1 MAASTCILVIRFP
14 LPLPSLATKTDLS
27 AMDLGRHRASSR
39 TRAGLSIPFVGNEPR
54 SNRNPRTRE
63 RLEYQ
68 CVKGHEFFPR
78 LYLAREEEHR
88 TSCTHEYQQS
98 TVSFFF
104 FFFFTPLSSIIE
116 EETREENFKVRGK
129 NEENNIYRR
138 WSSLGG
144 NPFVNNKVFT

>member
-104 FFFFTPLSSIIE
+104 FFFFYPSIFDHRGRNSRRISKYAGRMKKIIFIGGGLLLVVILS
-116 EETREENFKVRGK
+116 
-129 NEENNIYRR
+129 
-138 WSSLGG
+138 
-144 NPFVNNKVFT
+144 

>member
-88 TSCTHEYQQS
+88 TSCTHEYQQYLF
-98 TVSFFF
+98 SFFF
-104 FFFFTPLSSIIE
+104 FLPLYLRSS
-116 EETREENFKVRGK
+116 RKKLAENFKVRGK